1 MKYKQWKLPERP
13 TEIPAALTGAGFS
26 PLLAALLACRG
37 YVEPESA
44 RKFIYSSAD
53 ELHDPMLLAGMA
65 QAAQRVRQAIE
76 QRETVA
82 VFGDYDVDGI
92 TSACL
97 VTSWLRAKGL
107 VCNPYIPD
115 RLDEGYGLNCAAM
128 DTIKAQGATLIIT
141 VDCGITAREEALYA
155 SSLGMDMVITD
166 HHECGVGEL
175 PQAIAVVDPKRP
187 DCPYPDDGLAGVGVA
202 FKLLCA
208 VEGDAQAVL
217 EEYADLIAT
226 GTVADV
232 MPLVGENRYIVR
244 RGMEKLSKSP
254 RPGIRA
260 LILEAGAQNRRM
272 SASAVGFT
280 IAPRINAAGRLGNA
294 DVAVQLLLTRD
305 EQEAASLSAE
315 LCRLNRERQEL
326 EHDIWQEAR
335 AMLNAEPP
343 SSPIVLAAENWHQ
356 GVVGIAA
363 SKLAEEYSL
372 PAVMICL
379 DGDSGKGSCR
389 SFGGFNLFDALAS
402 CSEWLEGFGGHALAA
417 GLSIRR
423 ENVDAFRHALDEY
436 YSKLPPLEENALCCD
451 MSIDDPSLLSMKCV
465 ESLELLEP
473 FGSGNPR
480 PTLCISDVLLERVYP
495 MGGGKHL
502 RLTLSKGGASFS
514 CVLFSRRESELGAK
528 AGDRVDVAFYPQ
540 INEYRGQRSVQLL
553 VTDVRQADTL
563 PLCRQILD
571 GKEPMSWDAAD
582 LCPLRSD
589 FVHVWRW
596 LERRGGVAG
605 GDFCSIL
612 GWRPGGMHPAK
623 LLVCLRVMRDKEL
636 ISIRREEGHIRVETQ
651 KTDGKA
657 DLDSHPLV
665 VALRGIRQKIIDRR

>member
-1 MKYKQWKLPERP
+1 MKYKEWKLPERRV
-13 TEIPAALTGAGFS
+13 EIPAALKGAGFS

-37 YVEPESA
+37 FLEPESA
-44 RKFIYSSAD
+44 RKFIYGSAD
-53 ELHDPMLLAGMA
+53 ELHDPMLLADMV
-65 QAAQRVRQAIE
+65 QAAQRVRLAIE
-76 QRETVA
+76 RRETVA

-97 VTSWLRAKGL
+97 VTSWLRAKGI
-107 VCNPYIPD
+107 VCHPYIPD
-115 RLDEGYGLNCAAM
+115 RLDEGYGLNLAAM

-155 SSLGMDMVITD
+155 SSLGIDMVITD
-166 HHECGVGEL
+166 HHECGSGGL
-175 PQAIAVVDPKRP
+175 PEAMAVVDPKRP
-187 DCPYPDDGLAGVGVA
+187 DCQYPDDGLAGVGVA
-202 FKLLCA
+202 FKLICA
-208 VEGDAQAVL
+208 VEGETEPVL

-294 DVAVQLLLTRD
+294 DVAVRLLLTRD
-305 EQEAASLSAE
+305 EREAANLAAE

-326 EHDIWQEAR
+326 EQDIWQEAH
-335 AMLNAEPP
+335 AMLEAEPP
-343 SSPIVLAAENWHQ
+343 NSPIVLAAENWHQ

-379 DGDSGKGSCR
+379 DGESGKGSCR
-389 SFGGFNLFDALAS
+389 SFGGFNLFDALAA
-402 CSEWLEGFGGHALAA
+402 CSELLEGFGGHALAA
-417 GLSIRR
+417 GLSIRS
-423 ENVDAFRHALDEY
+423 ENVEAFRRALEEY
-436 YSKLPPLEENALCCD
+436 YSKLPPLESNALCCD
-451 MSIDDPSLLSMKCV
+451 MSIDDPALLGMECV

-480 PTLCISDVLLERVYP
+480 PTLCITDALLERVMP

-502 RLTLSKGGASFS
+502 RLTLSKGGATFA
-514 CVLFSRRESELGAK
+514 CVLFSRTEEELGAK
-528 AGDRVDVAFYPQ
+528 AGDRVDAAFYPQ
-540 INEYRGQRSVQLL
+540 INEYRGKRSVQLL
-553 VTDVRQADTL
+553 ITDVRQADTM

-571 GKEPMSWDAAD
+571 DSEPMNWDAAD
-582 LCPLRSD
+582 ICPQRSD
-589 FVHVWRW
+589 FVDVWRW
-596 LERRGGVAG
+596 LERRGGVVAG
-605 GDFCSIL
+605 ELSSIL

-623 LLVCLRVMRDKEL
+623 LLVCLRVMRDKGL
-636 ISIRREEGHIRVETQ
+636 ILVQREEERIRVTTQ
-651 KTDGKA
+651 KTSGKA

-665 VALRGIRQKIIDRR
+665 IRLRGLRQKFNDWR